1 MSNDYYDT
9 LGVGRNAGD
18 DEIKA
23 AFRKLARQY
32 HPDVNKDAG
41 AEEKFKEINE
51 AYGVL
56 SDKDKRARY
65 DRFGKEGLGN
75 MGGGFHDYTVDFGD
89 IFEELF
95 GQFGFS
101 TGGRGSRRSP
111 RRGRDL
117 QMQVNLTFE
126 EAVFGVEKEVEF
138 QREETCSRCN
148 GSGAEPGTS
157 PVKCSTCNG
166 QGEVRQVRQ
175 TFLGQMVQTA
185 TCPACNGRGE
195 TISSPCKTCRGGG
208 LERKNVTK
216 KVQIPAGVDRGTQI
230 RLAGEGGP
238 GVFGGPH
245 GNLFLVLDVKPHK
258 FFKRREN
265 DILLNLDINV
275 AQAVLGAEIE
285 VPTLDG
291 DEKLRIPAGTQPGKI
306 FHDEGQRG
314 AVPAEKRPRQPV
326 GDRKCGNPD
335 KTQQGTARVVR
346 ETGGEFGYHGQTA
359 GKGNPGLVER
369 NVWGIRQ
376 VVSGKWK
383 VERIKTSRRS
393 YGSKPSGRLF
403 FTSRIFS
410 VSPAGSIRRRNGRR
424 RNRASSSNQRGQV
437 SHPHLRATS

>member
-1 MSNDYYDT
+1 MSSDYYDT
-9 LGVGRNAGD
+9 LGVGRGASD

-32 HPDVNKDAG
+32 HPDVNKDDG

-56 SDKDKRARY
+56 SDRDKRARY

-117 QMQVNLTFE
+117 QMQVTLTFE
-126 EAVFGVEKEVEF
+126 EAVFGVEKEIEF
-138 QREETCSRCN
+138 QREETCSRCS

-175 TFLGQMVQTA
+175 TFLGQMVQTT

-195 TISSPCKTCRGGG
+195 TISSPCTTCHGGG

-238 GVFGGPH
+238 GVFGGPQ

-265 DILLNLDINV
+265 DILLNLDINI
-275 AQAVLGAEIE
+275 AQAALGAEID
-285 VPTLDG
+285 VPTLEG
-291 DEKLRIPAGTQPGKI
+291 DEKLRIPSGTQPGKV
-306 FHDEGQRG
+306 FHMKGKGVPHVRNKNHRG
-314 AVPAEKRPRQPV
+314 DQLVIVNVAIPTKLNKEQKELFEKLAESL
-326 GDRKCGNPD
+326 
-335 KTQQGTARVVR
+335 GTAVKPQERGFLDWLNDAL
-346 ETGGEFGYHGQTA
+346 GGG
-359 GKGNPGLVER
+359 
-369 NVWGIRQ
+369 
-376 VVSGKWK
+376 
-383 VERIKTSRRS
+383 
-393 YGSKPSGRLF
+393 
-403 FTSRIFS
+403 
-410 VSPAGSIRRRNGRR
+410 
-424 RNRASSSNQRGQV
+424 
-437 SHPHLRATS
+437 